1 MEASDHGE
9 TAFAV
14 VYDIAASWQDY
25 HLVREAGPEVPVPG
39 LILHAA
45 GPTQDGFRTIDVWA
59 SEEAWQAYRP
69 RLRHVFDYLAEP
81 PVVREMRVGHLTP
94 AVVTHAVV
102 THAVVAP
109 GAHTLAG

>member
-1 MEASDHGE
+1 MEPSDLGE

-25 HLVREAGPEVPVPG
+25 HLVREAGLQDSVPG

-59 SEEAWQAYRP
+59 SEGAWEAYRP
-69 RLRHVFDYLAEP
+69 RLRHVFDHLAEP
-81 PVVREMRVGHLTP
+81 PVVRELHIGHLTSALLRP
-94 AVVTHAVV
+94 
-102 THAVVAP
+102 VAP
-109 GAHTLAG
+109 GVTG

>member
-1 MEASDHGE
+1 MESSDPGE

-25 HLVREAGPEVPVPG
+25 HLIREAGLENSVPG

-59 SEEAWQAYRP
+59 SEGAWQAYRP
-69 RLRHVFDYLAEP
+69 RLRHVFDDLAEP
-81 PVVREMRVGHLTP
+81 PVVRELHIGHLSSALVARVTP
-94 AVVTHAVV
+94 H
-102 THAVVAP
+102 VA
-109 GAHTLAG
+109 G

>member
-1 MEASDHGE
+1 MDPSDPDE

-25 HLVREAGPEVPVPG
+25 HRVREAGLENSVPG

-59 SEEAWQAYRP
+59 SEDAWQAYRP
-69 RLRHVFDYLAEP
+69 RLRHVFDDLAEP
-81 PVVREMRVGHLTP
+81 PVVREMRIGHLT
-94 AVVTHAVV
+94 HAL
-102 THAVVAP
+102 VAP
-109 GAHTLAG
+109 GSPSVVG